1 MLRKYSNKQS
11 NASIADY
18 IVEYGKLLTDV
29 LSTCVRDLTKLEF
42 DRTEL
47 LDLVCTALV
56 LEIERPK
63 LIECLKQY
71 IPSQII
77 DWLSALNSTFFRK

>member
-1 MLRKYSNKQS
+1 MMRKYSNEQS
-11 NASIADY
+11 KAFIADY
-18 IVEYGKLLTDV
+18 IVEYGKLLTGV

-56 LEIERPK
+56 LEIDCPR
-63 LIECLKQY
+63 LVECLEQY
-71 IPSQII
+71 IPS
-77 DWLSALNSTFFRK
+77 